1 MTYSGSPNP
10 DPGEVKRDEETL
22 QRQRD
27 EKAEQDRL
35 EEERRILEQEVPF
48 WRRQKQ
54 LEDGEFTQDPE
65 GPHYQSIAAETG
77 IGIATDFA
85 TVGLLGIPLV
95 GQGLY
100 YGTNFAVGYSAN
112 ALAQWMRGDWDDFS
126 QGEALAAGGFQ
137 TIPMGTT
144 AKGLKGLRRAA
155 AKGAVG
161 GAGMAQLEVG
171 IDERRRLT
179 TQELFLSSILGGT
192 VAGGFKGAELGGDL
206 VGDVIRNPYQLA
218 PEGSLARMMGDT
230 GGGIVPPPKSAI
242 LKSKYAKNFDKQ
254 DLLDFENAAYEHRLN
269 RAAEKRNLMK
279 GFDYKG
285 TGEPYVF
292 DKQQAPYILKR
303 KRGASKLNL
312 DPTDPGNFSLVPLKT
327 EIDRLARRRGQAG
340 LKEMNE
346 LKKALNQM
354 GPNPEFYEPL
364 IQFGDDAY
372 LEHKIAKGADWFW
385 NARKRNKNFA
395 PWLDRTVT
403 QNSEGNIRIL
413 FSDSY
418 ERLKNTVEVKL
429 RSSNKTIKLNKDKF
443 IIDLEDPIS
452 GDFAKRSNPGNI
464 AIRKADDGT
473 VIGVIPDYL
482 QELYTKQ
489 FTDNFK
495 YVDLVDRPGNPVP
508 EFYRAKVGET
518 VDQYRNRILDE
529 RLSLIFSKKNITT
542 PGLRGSHVI
551 RDTSDFY
558 DFFSGQKAYLRRPE
572 YIDQLIKKSSKTTP
586 KSSRDLSKDQLWEDR
601 FQEVQS
607 KKETTAIDKSIQK
620 LKKEAKLDE
629 KNPKRPK
636 QKDIDIK

>member
-10 DPGEVKRDEETL
+10 DPGIVKRDEETL
-22 QRQRD
+22 QRQRE
-27 EKAEQDRL
+27 EKAEQDRI
-35 EEERRILEQEVPF
+35 EEERRILEEEVPYWQRERDF
-48 WRRQKQ
+48 EQNPPLDN
-54 LEDGEFTQDPE
+54 LEFNLGIESKRLVGSRFFDAVE
-65 GPHYQSIAAETG
+65 GGVETG
-77 IGIATDFA
+77 MDWLKQQAQDDPDRYTDDMLRLLGGGLKNTAWAISKLPLINEIAKGEDWLAEQARSMSEHLTPYLDPRFAGWGTRIAT
-85 TVGLLGIPLV
+85 GILADK
-95 GQGLY
+95 GIGK
-100 YGTNFAVGYSAN
+100 AV
-112 ALAQWMRGDWDDFS
+112 
-126 QGEALAAGGFQ
+126 
-137 TIPMGTT
+137 
-144 AKGLKGLRRAA
+144 
-155 AKGAVG
+155 KGAKYLGTSGLDDLIDFGVSQNRMYAQ
-161 GAGMAQLEVG
+161 GAGVL
-171 IDERRRLT
+171 
-179 TQELFLSSILGGT
+179 
-192 VAGGFKGAELGGDL
+192 
-206 VGDVIRNPYQLA
+206 P
-218 PEGSLARMMGDT
+218 GSKR
-230 GGGIVPPPKSAI
+230 AI
-242 LKSKYAKNFDKQ
+242 LKSKYAKNFDTQ
-254 DLLDFENAAYEHRLN
+254 DLLDFENAAYQHRLN

-285 TGEPYVF
+285 TGEPYIF

-354 GPNPEFYEPL
+354 GPKPEFYEPL

-395 PWLDRTVT
+395 PWLDRKVT
-403 QNSEGNIRIL
+403 QNSKSNIRIL

-518 VDQYRNRILDE
+518 VEQYRNRILDE

-572 YIDQLIKKSSKTTP
+572 YIDQLIKKSSKTTVKP
-586 KSSRDLSKDQLWEDR
+586 SKNLSATTNREKWTRDLDIDT
-601 FQEVQS
+601 
-607 KKETTAIDKSIQK
+607 ETEAIDKSLKK

-636 QKDIDIK
+636 QIDIDG